1 MLRWVAKL
9 GARAGGAA
17 LLVGV
22 LAGCGGG
29 PTPPQG
35 IVLITVDTLRPD
47 HLGAYGSDVPTSP
60 TMDALAREGTSFSTV
75 IAPRGQTWPTLASI
89 LTSKYPVEHG
99 IRKNGQP
106 LREGVRTLAEV
117 LAAEG
122 YACGAFLSNSG
133 QANWPGFE
141 VLHDLRDQDRA
152 LLARARSWLRGRG
165 GEPFFLWFHWFA
177 PHRPFTPSPWLAER
191 MNPGYRGPIDG
202 SIEQMRE
209 ITASEAPLPDADL
222 DQMIALYNAE
232 IRGFDREL
240 GELFRI
246 LETLGLRDD
255 TLIALTA
262 DHGEELF
269 QRNRYF
275 SHSASIY
282 DSVLRLPLVFSWPGR
297 VTAGEVRGELA
308 AAIDVAPTILEL
320 AGVDVPAGFAGVSL
334 APAATGAERAS
345 PGNGGD
351 PGRVVYSELEDRIVS
366 ARTERWRYVHN
377 PEEYAFPM
385 EGGETGLSF
394 FIEAAEI
401 YDHASDPAEMRNR
414 RKELRDLVDDFDE
427 RVEVWMDEHA
437 WDDASRY
444 HRQQKIPDDVRESL
458 EAIGYVG
465 S

>member
-1 MLRWVAKL
+1 MAKRAAQL
-9 GARAGGAA
+9 GA
-17 LLVGV
+17 LVGAV
-22 LAGCGGG
+22 GLAIAFVGCGGR
-29 PTPPQG
+29 PDPPQG

-47 HLGAYGSDVPTSP
+47 HLGTYGAAVPTSP
-60 TMDALAREGTSFSTV
+60 VMDALAREATSFSTV

-117 LAAEG
+117 LTAEG

-165 GEPFFLWFHWFA
+165 AEPFFLWFHWFA

-191 MNPGYRGPIDG
+191 MNPGYRGPING

-209 ITASEAPLPDADL
+209 ITASDAPLADADL
-222 DQMIALYNAE
+222 EQMVALYDAE

-240 GELFRI
+240 GELLRL
-246 LETLGLRDD
+246 LETLGLREN

-297 VTAGEVRGELA
+297 VEAGEIRGEVA
-308 AAIDVAPTILEL
+308 AAIDIAPTILEL
-320 AGVDVPAGFAGVSL
+320 AGLEVPEDFAGVSL
-334 APAATGAERAS
+334 APAVTGEAGQTLAAADS
-345 PGNGGD
+345 
-351 PGRVVYSELEDRIVS
+351 GRVVYSELEDRIVS
-366 ARTERWRYVHN
+366 ARSARWRYVHN
-377 PEEYAFPM
+377 PDEFAFPM

-394 FIEAAEI
+394 FIEAAEL

-414 RKELRDLVDDFDE
+414 RKELPDLVDDFDE
-427 RVEVWMDEHA
+427 RVELWMDELG
-437 WDDASRY
+437 WDEASRY
-444 HRQQKIPDDVRESL
+444 HERQKIPDHVRESL
-458 EAIGYVG
+458 EAIGYLG